1 MSRARAS
8 RRPRPPNPPPQRS
21 AVQPRQDP
29 MTLIQSFIH
38 NPVKVTVGVLIVALF
53 GVISLLRMPMQ
64 LTPEVQIPTI
74 TVTTRWPGA
83 SPQEIEREIVREQE
97 EFLQSVE
104 GVTKMTSES
113 QDSAGTITLEFKVG
127 TNMEES
133 LLKVNSR
140 LQQVPEYPI
149 DADQPVISASS
160 AADRPIAW
168 FILSDRLPEADEIRK
183 FQRAHP
189 DAAADLE
196 PVLRTDNPGLA
207 ALRLRRA
214 AEKNPVLRPLLPDG
228 VRHPE
233 TAEVRRRP
241 HRGGFRA
248 RRGRVELERL
258 RRRRAGVPGD
268 RRSRSG
274 WPPAG

>member
-1 MSRARAS
+1 
-8 RRPRPPNPPPQRS
+8 
-21 AVQPRQDP
+21 
-29 MTLIQSFIH
+29 MTVIQSFIH
-38 NPVKVTVGVLIVALF
+38 NPIKVTVGVLIVALF
-53 GVISLLRMPMQ
+53 GVISLMRMPMQ

-113 QDSAGTITLEFKVG
+113 QDSAGVITLEFKVG

-149 DADQPVISASS
+149 DADQPLISASS
-160 AADRPIAW
+160 ATDRPIAW
-168 FILSDRLPEADEIRK
+168 FILSARLPEADEIRK

-189 DAAADLE
+189 AATADLE

-214 AEKNPVLRPLLPDG
+214 AEKNPVLRPLVPDAIDIPKL
-228 VRHPE
+228 RKF
-233 TAEVRRRP
+233 AEDRIEAA
-241 HRGGFRA
+241 FE
-248 RRGRVELERL
+248 RVE
-258 RRRRAGVPGD
+258 GV
-268 RRSRSG
+268 SNSNV
-274 WPPAG
+274 